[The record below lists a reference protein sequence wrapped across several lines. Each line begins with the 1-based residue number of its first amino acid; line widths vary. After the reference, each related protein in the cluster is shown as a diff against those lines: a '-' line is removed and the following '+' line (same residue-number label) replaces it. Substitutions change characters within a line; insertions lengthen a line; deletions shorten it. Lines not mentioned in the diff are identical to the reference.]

1 MSELEAIIIGFV
13 QGLTEYLPVSSS
25 GHLAIGRA
33 LLGVDAEASGG
44 LTFDIVVHIATVLS
58 TLVVLWKEV
67 AWIAKGFFKMPS
79 SRLSQEHRYVLN
91 IIVSMIPA
99 AVVGFLFKD
108 EIEALVTDNL
118 LLVGCCLLVT
128 ATLLLFA
135 ALYKPARERQISPW
149 RAFVIGIAQACA
161 MLPGLSRS
169 GSTIGTGLLLGC
181 DKSKLA
187 QFSFLMVIPVIL
199 GEAILDCKEL
209 MESGLNNIGA
219 MPLLLGFL
227 AAFISGCLACKF
239 MLAVVRRCK
248 LHYFALYCAIIG
260 VACIIFNIL

>member
-199 GEAILDCKEL
+199 GEAILDCK
-209 MESGLNNIGA
+209 
-219 MPLLLGFL
+219 
-227 AAFISGCLACKF
+227 
-239 MLAVVRRCK
+239 
-248 LHYFALYCAIIG
+248 
-260 VACIIFNIL
+260 

>member
-1 MSELEAIIIGFV
+1 
-13 QGLTEYLPVSSS
+13 
-25 GHLAIGRA
+25 
-33 LLGVDAEASGG
+33 
-44 LTFDIVVHIATVLS
+44 
-58 TLVVLWKEV
+58 
-67 AWIAKGFFKMPS
+67 
-79 SRLSQEHRYVLN
+79 
-91 IIVSMIPA
+91 MIPA

-135 ALYKPARERQISPW
+135 ALYKPARGRQISPW

-209 MESGLNNIGA
+209 MESGLNDIGA

>member
-13 QGLTEYLPVSSS
+13 QGLTEYLQVSSS

-79 SRLSQEHRYVLN
+79 FRLSQEHRYVLN

-108 EIEALVTDNL
+108 
-118 LLVGCCLLVT
+118 
-128 ATLLLFA
+128 
-135 ALYKPARERQISPW
+135 
-149 RAFVIGIAQACA
+149 
-161 MLPGLSRS
+161 
-169 GSTIGTGLLLGC
+169 
-181 DKSKLA
+181 
-187 QFSFLMVIPVIL
+187 
-199 GEAILDCKEL
+199 
-209 MESGLNNIGA
+209 
-219 MPLLLGFL
+219 
-227 AAFISGCLACKF
+227 
-239 MLAVVRRCK
+239 
-248 LHYFALYCAIIG
+248 
-260 VACIIFNIL
+260 